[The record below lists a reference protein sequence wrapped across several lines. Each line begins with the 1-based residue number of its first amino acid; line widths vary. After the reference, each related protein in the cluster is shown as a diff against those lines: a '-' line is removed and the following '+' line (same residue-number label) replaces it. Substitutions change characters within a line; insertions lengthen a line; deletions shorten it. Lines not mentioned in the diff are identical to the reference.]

1 MAVTRLVNSTDKEK
15 IKKRDKARKNFKDG
29 ISGASNVAQLKKV
42 VKDLAA
48 YVFGEDATVA

>member
-1 MAVTRLVNSTDKEK
+1 MAVKRLIDATDKEK
-15 IKKRDKARKNFKDG
+15 IKKRAKARKDFKDG
-29 ISGASNVAQLKKV
+29 IAGAATVAQLKKV

>member
-15 IKKRDKARKNFKDG
+15 IKKRNKARKDFKDG
-29 ISGASNVAQLKKV
+29 IQGASNVAQLKKA

-48 YVFGEDATVA
+48 YVLGEDAA

>member
-1 MAVTRLVNSTDKEK
+1 MAVTRLVNSADKEK
-15 IKKRDKARKNFKDG
+15 IKKRDKARKDFKDG

-48 YVFGEDATVA
+48 YVFGEDAA

>member
-1 MAVTRLVNSTDKEK
+1 MAVKRLVNNTDKYK
-15 IKKRDKARKNFKDG
+15 IKKREKARKDFKDG
-29 ISGASNVAQLKKV
+29 IQGASNVAQLKKV